1 MSLKVE
7 GVSQFY
13 QNVIALD
20 AIDLVIPKGEL
31 VVLCGKNG
39 SGKSTLLKCMTG
51 IQKPTRGTVTID
63 GRSAGQSRPKV
74 GLAIQFPEK
83 ALFGRTVY
91 DDLAF
96 APKNRG
102 LQPAEVKECVAAAKD
117 AVGLS
122 DDLLAQPHTA
132 LSYGQKRLAG
142 LACILSGTPDYLFLD
157 EPTAGLDYPGKLR
170 IKKLLENLN
179 RSGLTIVVA
188 SHDPS
193 LFTSICNRLLVLE
206 AGRIVIDSM
215 PEKADLVRAGFRS
228 ETLMLSRYLNDCG
241 FDVRETFS
249 PEKLAESVAE
259 VIRRESFGTS

>member
-1 MSLKVE
+1 MSIKAE
-7 GVSQFY
+7 GVSHFY
-13 QNVIALD
+13 HGITALD
-20 AIDLVIPKGEL
+20 AIDLDIRQGEI
-31 VVLCGKNG
+31 VVLSGKNG
-39 SGKSTLLKCMTG
+39 SGKSTLLKCMAG

-63 GRSAGQSRPKV
+63 GKSAGNSRLKV

-102 LQPAEVKECVAAAKD
+102 LPTEELKVCVATAKD

-122 DDLLAQPHTA
+122 DDLLAQPHTS

-170 IKKLLENLN
+170 IKRLLEKLAG
-179 RSGLTIVVA
+179 SGVTIVVA

-193 LFTSICNRLLVLE
+193 LFTGIANRILLLE
-206 AGRIVIDSM
+206 SGRIVVDSE
-215 PEKADLVRAGFRS
+215 PGKADLIRAGFRS
-228 ETLMLSRYLNDCG
+228 ETLALARRLNGCG
-241 FDVRETFS
+241 FEVPETFS
-249 PEKLAESVAE
+249 PEELAENVAE
-259 VIRRESFGTS
+259 VIRRESAGDS